1 MINLTQDQKQLI
13 NLLKKSSRQLIFFTL
28 ENKIWK
34 ISFIKYFL
42 SWVSHLSQ
50 GATFVQLLNCI
61 RLFETPW
68 TAARRASLS
77 FTISQSLFK
86 LMPIELVMLLN
97 HLILCLPLFLLPSVV
112 PSIKVFSN
120 ELVLCIR
127 WSKYWSF
134 SFSALVLSMNI
145 QDWFHLGLTGWISLK
160 SKGLSRVFS
169 NTTVQKHQ
177 FFSAQPSLWSNSHP
191 YMTTGKII
199 ALTVW
204 TLVDKVVSL
213 HFNALSR
220 FVISFPSH
228 TLFHFIFAIF
238 LRDWDYELHLEICKQ
253 RP

>member
-1 MINLTQDQKQLI
+1 
-13 NLLKKSSRQLIFFTL
+13 
-28 ENKIWK
+28 
-34 ISFIKYFL
+34 
-42 SWVSHLSQ
+42 
-50 GATFVQLLNCI
+50 
-61 RLFETPW
+61 
-68 TAARRASLS
+68 
-77 FTISQSLFK
+77 
-86 LMPIELVMLLN
+86 MLLN
-97 HLILCLPLFLLPSVV
+97 HLILCLPLFLLPSVF

-134 SFSALVLSMNI
+134 SFSSLVLSMNI

-177 FFSAQPSLWSNSHP
+177 LFSAQPSLWSNSHP

-220 FVISFPSH
+220 FVIGLPSH

-238 LRDWDYELHLEICKQ
+238 LRDWDYELHSETCKQ